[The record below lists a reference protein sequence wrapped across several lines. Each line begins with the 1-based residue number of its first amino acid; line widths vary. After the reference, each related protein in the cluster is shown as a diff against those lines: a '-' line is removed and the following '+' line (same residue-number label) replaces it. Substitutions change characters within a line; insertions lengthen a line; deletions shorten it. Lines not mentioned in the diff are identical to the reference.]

1 LISSHFNQGL
11 LSSKLAFQGLYQLE
25 EIQFWFVGGKL
36 IQKEPPLAVDV
47 LRQQMGPEQ
56 ATSTAVLV
64 HLQDHHEIQP
74 QENQVHK
81 IIFGERFTLQMG
93 VDAPQASEPTAVA
106 TGRSKFRNEYGAVVA
121 HDHPL
126 DFAFT
131 VNQQAKL
138 SIGFK

>member
-1 LISSHFNQGL
+1 LISFYFNQGL
-11 LSSKLAFQGLYQLE
+11 LSSKLALQGLYQLE

-36 IQKEPPLAVDV
+36 IQEEPSFTFDV
-47 LRQQMGPEQ
+47 LRQQVGPEQ

-81 IIFGERFTLQMG
+81 IIFGERFTFQMG
-93 VDAPQASEPTAVA
+93 VDASQAAEPTAVA
-106 TGRSKFRNEYGAVVA
+106 TGGSKFRNEYGAVVA
-121 HDHPL
+121 HNHPL
-126 DFAFT
+126 DFAPT
-131 VNQQAKL
+131 INQYAKL